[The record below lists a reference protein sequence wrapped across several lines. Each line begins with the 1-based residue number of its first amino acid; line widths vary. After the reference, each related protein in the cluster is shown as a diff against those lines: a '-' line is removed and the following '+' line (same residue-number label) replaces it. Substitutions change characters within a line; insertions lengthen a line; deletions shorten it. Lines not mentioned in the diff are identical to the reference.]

1 MPISPADRLHRPE
14 RRAPALCAA
23 GSDGMPAGNPTRRRN
38 PARETRPDAKLGG
51 GGLISRANAA
61 RTLVAVWRD
70 LGSSMQQ
77 LPLSGRV
84 IFSDWHGVLSRDAFW
99 ASILQHSRHPLHAEL
114 KAGMASVFSRDVNTA
129 EEWMMGRLSS
139 VEVIE
144 GMGIRPRA
152 RLRED
157 FLMRRLVLD
166 CGRMK
171 VNTDL
176 FDVLRGLRANATVVI
191 ATDNMDCFVSAYE
204 RARSKRRRRGQ
215 DRVTMADWAAICDDI
230 ISSSEVGALKEDP
243 RSFFGP
249 WLADHGLGFSD
260 AILIDDRPANCAAF
274 VAAGGSVIEWKMGVH
289 DIGAAIAGFTSW
301 LDAQDANRCQG

>member
-1 MPISPADRLHRPE
+1 
-14 RRAPALCAA
+14 
-23 GSDGMPAGNPTRRRN
+23 
-38 PARETRPDAKLGG
+38 
-51 GGLISRANAA
+51 
-61 RTLVAVWRD
+61 
-70 LGSSMQQ
+70 MQQ

-114 KAGMASVFSRDVNTA
+114 KAGMASVFSRDANTA
-129 EEWMMGRLSS
+129 EDWMIGRLWLSS

-215 DRVTMADWAAICDDI
+215 ERVTMADWAAICDDI

-249 WLADHGLGFSD
+249 WLGKHGLRFGD

-274 VAAGGSVIEWKMGVH
+274 VAAGGSAIEWKMGVH
-289 DIGAAIAGFTSW
+289 DIGAAIAGLTSW
-301 LDAQDANRCQG
+301 LDAQEATDARADALTDG